1 MHTAITACRMCGD
14 TRLASLLDLGEQHLT
29 GIFPRDPS
37 TPLSKGPLELVL
49 CGECGLVQLRHSYDL
64 SEMYGPHYG
73 YRSSLNRSMVEHLKA
88 KIGRLK
94 ERYPVGKGDFVLDIG
109 ANDGTSL
116 SFYPE
121 NGAVLCGMDPSAE
134 KFREYYRPDIN
145 LVVDFFSAGRF
156 RREFGQEARPKII
169 TSIAMFYDLEEPLE
183 FVRQIKE
190 ILHPQGVWHF
200 EQSYLPL
207 MLAANAYDTI
217 CHEHLEYYGLK
228 QVKWMTDRAGLEIID
243 VETNLVN
250 GGSFAVT
257 VGHQGC
263 GHERNDGAV
272 AALLDEESR
281 VCIASRR
288 CYDPFRRSVEKHR
301 ENLPGLLKELKSQ
314 GKTVLGYGA
323 STKGNVILQ
332 YCGVDAGLLPAIAEV
347 NESKFGAV
355 TPGTLIPIVSEAEA
369 RAMKPD
375 YYLVLPWHFKD
386 NIVEREREFLAG
398 GGGLIFPLPEI
409 EIVSG

>member
-1 MHTAITACRMCGD
+1 MHTEITACRMCGD
-14 TRLASLLDLGEQHLT
+14 QRLTSLLDLGIQHLT
-29 GIFPRDPS
+29 GIFPKDPG
-37 TPLSKGPLELVL
+37 THVSKGPLELVL
-49 CGECGLVQLRHSYDL
+49 CEECGLVQLRHSYDL
-64 SEMYGPHYG
+64 AEMYGPHYG

-94 ERYPVGKGDFVLDIG
+94 ERYPVGEGDFVLDIG

-134 KFREYYRPDIN
+134 KFRKYYRPDIN
-145 LVVDFFSAGRF
+145 LVVDFFSAARF
-156 RREFGQEARPKII
+156 RQEFGQDARPKIV

-228 QVKWMTDRAGLEIID
+228 QIKWMADRAELEILD

-250 GGSFAVT
+250 GGSFAIT
-257 VGHQGC
+257 VGHKGC
-263 GHERNDGAV
+263 GHERNDQV
-272 AALLDEESR
+272 IETLLDEEGR
-281 VCIASRR
+281 VCIASKH
-288 CYDPFRRSVEKHR
+288 CYEPFGRSVKKHR
-301 ENLPGLLKELKSQ
+301 EELLELLRSLKSQ

-332 YCGVDAGLLPAIAEV
+332 YCGIDASLLPAIAEV

-355 TPGTLIPIVSEAEA
+355 TPGTLIPIISEAEA

-375 YYLVLPWHFKD
+375 CFLVLPWHFKN
-386 NIVEREREFLAG
+386 NIVEREREFLASG
-398 GGGLIFPLPEI
+398 GKLIFPLPAI
-409 EIVSG
+409 EIVGG